1 MVPGMVTVAVEILSL
16 NDAVERGLQVVNIL
30 WNICQK
36 KVQMMFRF
44 CCGDDDT
51 KRVVMMMRMK
61 MIQFQFSIFY

>member
-36 KVQMMFRF
+36 NANDVLIMI
-44 CCGDDDT
+44 
-51 KRVVMMMRMK
+51 VVMMIILK
-61 MIQFQFSIFY
+61 G

>member
-36 KVQMMFRF
+36 SANDVLIMI
-44 CCGDDDT
+44 
-51 KRVVMMMRMK
+51 VAVMMTLK
-61 MIQFQFSIFY
+61 GQ